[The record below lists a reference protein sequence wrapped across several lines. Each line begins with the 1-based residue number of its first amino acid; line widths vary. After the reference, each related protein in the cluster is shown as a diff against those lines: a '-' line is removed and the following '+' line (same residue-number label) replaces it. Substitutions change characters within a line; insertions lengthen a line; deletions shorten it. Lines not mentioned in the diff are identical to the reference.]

1 MLNHKYVTPYFSEM
15 KMKFFAIILEK
26 PEIWQIMNHF
36 IKHKVL
42 FSDPCSII

>member
-36 IKHKVL
+36 TRQLHQA
-42 FSDPCSII
+42 